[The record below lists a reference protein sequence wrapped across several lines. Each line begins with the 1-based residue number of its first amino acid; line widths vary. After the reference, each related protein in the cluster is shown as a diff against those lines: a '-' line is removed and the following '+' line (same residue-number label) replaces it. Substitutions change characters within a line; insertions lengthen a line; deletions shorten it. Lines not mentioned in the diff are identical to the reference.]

1 VINDNLINISV
12 SGLNPV
18 ITGDTISFNQSGF
31 RIFEPDIKPRTKR
44 DWTAWAWRHETTGL
58 ILINPE
64 TLYPPK
70 HGVPLFRDGPSQS
83 HLAAYD
89 ICLEVIDWWGN
100 NSLRDN
106 RRSLLATPRAKEQ
119 KPQ

>member
-18 ITGDTISFNQSGF
+18 ITGDTISFHLSGF
-31 RIFEPDIKPRTKR
+31 RVFESDIKVWFKR
-44 DWTAWAWRHETTGL
+44 DWTARAWRHETSGF
-58 ILINPE
+58 ILIDPE

-70 HGVPLFRDGPSQS
+70 HGVPLFRDGPGQS

-89 ICLEVIDWWGN
+89 ICL
-100 NSLRDN
+100 
-106 RRSLLATPRAKEQ
+106 
-119 KPQ
+119 